1 MQMLYICDANND
13 YTICHNKEKSYKC
26 IAGGGNE
33 IQNPNRPATT
43 NKCIRFPND
52 VLERIEQAITGKQT
66 TFSAFVV
73 QAVRDALDSLEED
86 DEQTK

>member
-1 MQMLYICDANND
+1 MLTMI
-13 YTICHNKEKSYKC
+13 
-26 IAGGGNE
+26 
-33 IQNPNRPATT
+33 IQFVIIKKNHTNALQVAEMKFKIPTVPATT

-86 DEQTK
+86 DDQTI